1 MHVDDNSCYHHDE
14 NDVGYNLNEL
24 NSAIVISLVLP
35 KYSGDS
41 LLIKRMLT
49 LKVVQA
55 LLSPSMPFL
64 EFEFCNLSFFSLSFI
79 YYPLTHHLPATH
91 ACFQGGKPKSFTL
104 IFKIVDITILVKSS
118 EVYNGKVCVYTSAV
132 ASKQPGVCCRRCGT

>member
-1 MHVDDNSCYHHDE
+1 MHVDDDSCYHHDE
-14 NDVGYNLNEL
+14 NDVGDNLNEL
-24 NSAIVISLVLP
+24 NSVIVISLVLL

-64 EFEFCNLSFFSLSFI
+64 ESEFCNLSFFSLSFI
-79 YYPLTHHLPATH
+79 YYYPLTPPSCNPRMFSGRKTKEFYIDLQDNRYYNPGEVVRGIQWKS
-91 ACFQGGKPKSFTL
+91 AC
-104 IFKIVDITILVKSS
+104 
-118 EVYNGKVCVYTSAV
+118 VCFCSL
-132 ASKQPGVCCRRCGT
+132 